1 MTSAQE
7 YLAARAA
14 AIDAGAGAGELP
26 GRGLPWLQAQRRAAL
41 ARFESVGFPSRR
53 DEDWRYTNIAPL
65 AKQLAARRFQPAARV
80 ATVDKPLDVAP
91 VMSAKA
97 ARLMVFYDGLFCA
110 SHSTAGDDGDGVTVA
125 SLARVLNEH
134 PERIAD
140 IYGDIAPTDAHGFT
154 ALNAAHS
161 RDGVAVIIDAD
172 ARPTPVELLFIS
184 SGAFESTPRNIIIVG
199 SGGAAT
205 VVERHVSLDGD
216 GDGDAAF
223 TNSVTEIALADDAQL
238 DYHLIQAQSS
248 AAHHVCGV
256 WARQSRASRLNCTT
270 VTLGGDLVRND
281 LSVELAGEDAHCEMR
296 GLYAATGRQHVD
308 NHTTIVHSAA
318 HCTSREIYKGVL
330 DMRARA
336 VFHGRVTVAKGAQ
349 KTDATQANNNLLL
362 SRGAEID
369 TKPQLEIYADDVKCA
384 HGATVGQLDADALF
398 YLRARGID
406 AAAARRMLTFA
417 FANDI
422 LATIA
427 HDELQSALVELLHRR
442 LGDGGGDANARA
454 SMHGTPS

>member
-1 MTSAQE
+1 
-7 YLAARAA
+7 L
-14 AIDAGAGAGELP
+14 
-26 GRGLPWLQAQRRAAL
+26 
-41 ARFESVGFPSRR
+41 
-53 DEDWRYTNIAPL
+53 
-65 AKQLAARRFQPAARV
+65 
-80 ATVDKPLDVAP
+80 ATVLNEQPQLVAP
-91 VMSAKA
+91 V
-97 ARLMVFYDGLFCA
+97 YG
-110 SHSTAGDDGDGVTVA
+110 GVA
-125 SLARVLNEH
+125 QA
-134 PERIAD
+134 
-140 IYGDIAPTDAHGFT
+140 DAHGFT

-161 RDGVAVIIDAD
+161 RDGVAVIIEAN

-184 SGAFESTPRNIIIVG
+184 TGAFESTPRNIIIAG
-199 SGGAAT
+199 NGGAAT

-216 GDGDAAF
+216 GAGAGVEF

-256 WARQSRASRLNCTT
+256 WARQARASRFNCTT

-318 HCTSREIYKGVL
+318 HCASRETYKGVL
-330 DMRARA
+330 DQRARA

-406 AAAARRMLTFA
+406 ARAARRMLTFA

-442 LGDGGGDANARA
+442 LGGDDARA
-454 SMHGTPS
+454 SMHGAPS